1 MIILYIVFTQFEIP
15 LIIYKQE
22 EKIMAEFCP
31 ECFLKLNPEFTK
43 SDLVII
49 RGQELCEGCGK
60 IVSKTVLNIKES
72 SRNKLKKQK

>member
-1 MIILYIVFTQFEIP
+1 
-15 LIIYKQE
+15 
-22 EKIMAEFCP
+22 MAEFCT

-43 SDLVII
+43 SDLVVI

-72 SRNKLKKQK
+72 SLYKLKKQK

>member
-1 MIILYIVFTQFEIP
+1 
-15 LIIYKQE
+15 
-22 EKIMAEFCP
+22 MAEFCP

-72 SRNKLKKQK
+72 SLHKLKKQK

>member
-1 MIILYIVFTQFEIP
+1 
-15 LIIYKQE
+15 
-22 EKIMAEFCP
+22 MAEFCP
-31 ECFLKLNPEFTK
+31 EFFLKLNPEFTK

-72 SRNKLKKQK
+72 SLYKLKKQK